1 MRVDDLDLVELICR
15 AATVH
20 VEGCS
25 WVGGQVLGV
34 VPVRGLN
41 QCAACDEDEV
51 GATRVHGGVAVEVDV
66 SDLPTDFWRQGA
78 NVIEL
83 TCRNMNL
90 KLTGLTQNLGHL

>member
-34 VPVRGLN
+34 VPARGLN
-41 QCAACDEDEV
+41 QCAARDEDEV
-51 GATRVHGGVAVEVDV
+51 GATRVHGGAAVEVDV
-66 SDLPTDFWRQGA
+66 SDLPAGFWLQA
-78 NVIEL
+78 ADVI
-83 TCRNMNL
+83 
-90 KLTGLTQNLGHL
+90 KSI